1 MPQHHLRDL
10 IPPLRRYARLM
21 TGDGVV
27 ADALLL
33 KLLAEAAPG
42 VRGGTMYRIMLFR
55 ALTGA
60 LAVHSFTVSPSLAS
74 ICRAGPRTTPALAAA
89 ACDLPFIERA
99 VLGLVAV
106 EGFTPEEAS
115 AVLKMPV
122 RLVEGCLEAALDRLS
137 PIPAEMLTARARLG

>member
-1 MPQHHLRDL
+1 MLL
-10 IPPLRRYARLM
+10 
-21 TGDGVV
+21 V
-27 ADALLL
+27 ATSQKSAS
-33 KLLAEAAPG
+33 
-42 VRGGTMYRIMLFR
+42 TY
-55 ALTGA
+55 
-60 LAVHSFTVSPSLAS
+60 VHSNAPMTTRMHTRPVSPSLAS

-137 PIPAEMLTARARLG
+137 PIPADMLTARARLG